1 LLVVALFVGEI
12 GRGWRCAAWW
22 NGGGDGERDGVRII
36 YCGSF
41 VCMQLDD
48 LSDQMHESLC
58 SVPVVT
64 QDGGNDG
71 N

>member
-1 LLVVALFVGEI
+1 
-12 GRGWRCAAWW
+12 
-22 NGGGDGERDGVRII
+22 
-36 YCGSF
+36 

-48 LSDQMHESLC
+48 LSDQKHESLC
-58 SVPVVT
+58 SVVT